1 MANQNPQPEV
11 YTTRHTFTGV
21 ASGASDTQ
29 TVFTNQA
36 NNETVRISA
45 LSVSMLTSAGIPIA
59 AVDNDF
65 SVKIRVGNAAV
76 PFTDFDMSVIHQKD
90 DKTLVF
96 AVPILVLFQQP
107 ISVQVINNNGGTTT
121 AVVKVSLHAELSLQ
135 PAACK
140 SCGIHHPQ
148 NSGCPIPRG
157 DA

>member
-11 YTTRHTFTGV
+11 YSTRHTFTAV
-21 ASGASDTQ
+21 AAGSSDTQ

-45 LSVSMLTSAGIPIA
+45 LSANILTSAGVPIA

-65 SVKIRVGNAAV
+65 SVRIRVGNASV
-76 PFTDFDMSVIHQKD
+76 PFTDFDIGVIHQCD

-107 ISVQVINNNGGTTT
+107 VSVQIINNNGGTTS
-121 AVVKVSLHAELSLQ
+121 AIVKVSLQGELSLQ
-135 PAACK
+135 EAACRQ
-140 SCGIHHPQ
+140 CGIGHPR
-148 NSGCPIPRG
+148 NTGCPISTG
-157 DA
+157 GA

>member
-1 MANQNPQPEV
+1 MANQTPQPEV
-11 YTTRHTFTGV
+11 YSTRHTFTAV
-21 ASGASDTQ
+21 AAGSSDTQ

-45 LSVSMLTSAGIPIA
+45 LSANILTSAGVPIA

-65 SVKIRVGNAAV
+65 SVRIRVGNASV
-76 PFTDFDMSVIHQKD
+76 PFTDFDIGVIHQSD
-90 DKTLVF
+90 SNTLVF

-107 ISVQVINNNGGTTT
+107 ISVEVINNNGGTST
-121 AVVKVSLHAELSLQ
+121 AIVKISLHAELTLQ
-135 PAACK
+135 QA
-140 SCGIHHPQ
+140 SCRECGLHHPR